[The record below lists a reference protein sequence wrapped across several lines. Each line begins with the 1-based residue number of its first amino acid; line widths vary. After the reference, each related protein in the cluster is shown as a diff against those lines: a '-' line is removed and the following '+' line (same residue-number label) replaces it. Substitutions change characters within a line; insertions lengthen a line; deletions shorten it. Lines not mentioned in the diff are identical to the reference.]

1 MPRCVHPAKPGPM
14 KRFAVRL
21 VRAVWPRAVPP
32 VQNLIDAESKARQ
45 AGLVALPPHFVAH
58 LRRLI
63 EAAR

>member
-1 MPRCVHPAKPGPM
+1 M